1 MKHYSAMNREKTNQ
15 KKKKK
20 NYWYMP
26 QHGSISKAWCLM
38 KKWCKKMAHYMSP
51 CINTG
56 HSEKGKPVLRDR
68 LTAATVRAG
77 QRRLQTGAGSSQ
89 MMKASLIVMTGGGGG
104 RVLTVSYWE
113 RINLT
118 IDKLYLQISAKTSC
132 SQSGDPGS
140 IPGQGT
146 RSHLPPLR
154 VWMLQLKIMHATTKT
169 QLSQI
174 TNLF

>member
-1 MKHYSAMNREKTNQ
+1 
-15 KKKKK
+15 
-20 NYWYMP
+20 
-26 QHGSISKAWCLM
+26 
-38 KKWCKKMAHYMSP
+38 MSP
-51 CINTG
+51 CINIG

-68 LTAATVRAG
+68 PTAASQGWSEESADRG
-77 QRRLQTGAGSSQ
+77 RSSQ
-89 MMKASLIVMTGGGGG
+89 MMKASLTAMTGGGVPVL
-104 RVLTVSYWE
+104 RVSCWE

-118 IDKLYLQISAKTSC
+118 IDKLYLQTSAKTSC

-174 TNLF
+174 NNLFKKIISDFCKSRNQLQFVFLIPNIMLTVVCYYNNYRN